1 MSVRGLF
8 PLVLGGGLAYWAYT
22 KKEDQE
28 EKAEEEEGELDVLS
42 ELAKEMELERAASAA
57 AAAAQAKQGGMVEA
71 AVEVTSENI
80 KDGPETRKKKANG
93 KR

>member
-22 KKEDQE
+22 KKEEQDEQ
-28 EKAEEEEGELDVLS
+28 AEEEEGELDVLS
-42 ELAKEMELERAASAA
+42 ELAREMELERAAA
-57 AAAAQAKQGGMVEA
+57 AKQETTTEAEVEI
-71 AVEVTSENI
+71 TSENI
-80 KDGPETRKKKANG
+80 KDGPETRKKKANV